1 MNGNLPLGAKVRAIT
16 PADSAPAFRYSRRT
30 MEWTDQGIVLSARRH
45 GESSVILSLLTAGH
59 GRHAGLV
66 RGGAGR
72 RRRGQLQPGN
82 LLTATW
88 RARLEDH
95 LGSFTV
101 ELLRNPSA
109 SWLDDAA
116 RLAAL
121 SSACAI
127 ADQTLPERE
136 PDDGIFE
143 SMMHLFAAMADTGDK
158 TDWAAVYVEWE
169 LALLGALGFGL
180 DLSACAATGANDGLA
195 YVSPRSGRAVSV
207 SAGEPYR
214 EKLLPLPG
222 FLIGAADAGPGDVA
236 TGLAL
241 TGFFLDRH
249 IFAPNQRRLPDAR
262 TRLLDRI
269 RRADAAA

>member
-1 MNGNLPLGAKVRAIT
+1 
-16 PADSAPAFRYSRRT
+16 

-72 RRRGQLQPGN
+72 RQRGLLQPGN

-109 SWLDDAA
+109 SWLDDPA

-136 PDDGIFE
+136 PCDGIFE
-143 SMMHLFAAMADTGDK
+143 GLMHLFAAMEDPGETAG
-158 TDWAAVYVEWE
+158 WAAAYVAWE
-169 LALLGALGFGL
+169 LALLGELGFGL
-180 DLSACAATGANDGLA
+180 DLSACAATGQNDGLT
-195 YVSPRSGRAVSV
+195 YVSPRSGRAVSI

-222 FLIGAADAGPGDVA
+222 FLIGASEAGPGDVA
-236 TGLAL
+236 AGLAL

-249 IFAPNQRRLPDAR
+249 IFAPHQRRLPDPR
-262 TRLLDRI
+262 ERLLDRI

>member
-1 MNGNLPLGAKVRAIT
+1 
-16 PADSAPAFRYSRRT
+16 

-45 GESSVILSLLTAGH
+45 GESAVILSLLTEGH

-72 RRRGQLQPGN
+72 RQRGILQPGN
-82 LLTATW
+82 LVTVIW
-88 RARLEDH
+88 RARLEEH

-109 SWLDDAA
+109 AWLDDPA

-121 SSACAI
+121 SSACTI

-136 PDDGIFE
+136 PGE
-143 SMMHLFAAMADTGDK
+143 SVFNGFMHLLATMDADGWQAA
-158 TDWAAVYVEWE
+158 YVEWE
-169 LALLGALGFGL
+169 LALLGELGFGL
-180 DLSACAATGANDGLA
+180 DLTACAATGSNDALA

-214 EKLLPLPG
+214 DKQLPLPG
-222 FLIGAADAGPGDVA
+222 FLIGREPAEPADIAA
-236 TGLAL
+236 GLAL
-241 TGFFLDRH
+241 TGYFLDLH
-249 IFAPNQRRLPDAR
+249 LFAPHKRRLPDPR
-262 TRLLDRI
+262 GRLLERI
-269 RRADAAA
+269 RRSGSGGRAAP